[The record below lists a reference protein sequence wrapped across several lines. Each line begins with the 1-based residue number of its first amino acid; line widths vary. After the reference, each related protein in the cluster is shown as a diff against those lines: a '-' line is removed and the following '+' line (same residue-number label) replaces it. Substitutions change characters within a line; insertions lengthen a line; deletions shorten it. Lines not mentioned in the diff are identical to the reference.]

1 MAKEKRF
8 VKLMEESQGLTSA
21 VSIYVDS
28 ETGVHY
34 LMVQSG
40 YGAGLTPLLDE
51 HGAPVI
57 DKEEKKKKNPW
68 RTMDE

>member
-8 VKLMEESQGLTSA
+8 VKLMEENHGLTTA
-21 VSIYVDS
+21 VSVYVDS

-57 DKEEKKKKNPW
+57 DKEVVEPKNPW
-68 RTMDE
+68 RSMDE